1 MLKSARIFAPALVCG
16 LLISCST
23 MKPAKDDDTEMRIKT
38 SKINTQLG
46 IAYLE
51 RHNIQR
57 AKQKLLM
64 ALDQAPETPEPW
76 YAMGYFLEA
85 TGNKADARTYYLRS
99 VEIAPTRGDVQN
111 NYGTFLCRTGD
122 YKAAIQHFMLA
133 TKDKDYLDPADAY
146 ENAGMCALKMPNY
159 RLARKYLTSALA
171 EDPSRPNALIGLAE
185 LDYQIGNYQA
195 ASRQLSAYL
204 LMSPATAQSNYLG
217 TRIQTKLAALK
228 PAPAAAPVAVA
239 IADPEPEPVRPVA
252 RVTYTQLL
260 KQTAAKKPAAA
271 IHEKLAAN
279 TKPVTPAKQIKAIK
293 VDKPALLAAKKAD
306 VIKKHSASNKVMVM
320 NAIKKLPATKKPPT
334 LAAKKGKIERV

>member
-1 MLKSARIFAPALVCG
+1 MFKSAQTLMPALLCG

-57 AKQKLLM
+57 AKQKLLL

-76 YAMGYFLEA
+76 YAMGYFLET
-85 TGNKADARTYYLRS
+85 TGNKTDARTYYLRS

-111 NYGTFLCRTGD
+111 NYGTFLCRSGD

-133 TKDKDYLDPADAY
+133 TKDRDYLDPADAY

-159 RLARKYLTSALA
+159 RLARKYLTSALT
-171 EDPSRPNALIGLAE
+171 EDPTRPNALIGLAE

-195 ASRQLSAYL
+195 ASRQLSAFL
-204 LMSPATAQSNYLG
+204 LMSPATPQSNYLG
-217 TRIQTKLAALK
+217 SRIQTKLAALK
-228 PAPAAAPVAVA
+228 PATPIAVA
-239 IADPEPEPVRPVA
+239 IADPEPAPIRPVA

-260 KQTAAKKPAAA
+260 KQTTAKKPIA
-271 IHEKLAAN
+271 HQQVAAN
-279 TKPVTPAKQIKAIK
+279 NKLTPTIKQEKAHNPSKPVQFAEK
-293 VDKPALLAAKKAD
+293 KPFIVKK
-306 VIKKHSASNKVMVM
+306 SSSSNKVLVM
-320 NAIKKLPATKKPPT
+320 NAIKKLPTPKKAPT
-334 LAAKKGKIERV
+334 LAAKKGKIVRV